1 MRATR
6 CPFWIAIDRSQIQI
20 DAPSLSQHETR
31 LLISGSIP
39 DLIGLSAKR
48 RPDATAIG
56 AARYGCAVARRIKCL
71 SNRDNSLGIWHAT
84 D

>member
-6 CPFWIAIDRSQIQI
+6 CPFWIAIDRSQIRI

-39 DLIGLSAKR
+39 DLIGLSAKTQ
-48 RPDATAIG
+48 A
-56 AARYGCAVARRIKCL
+56 
-71 SNRDNSLGIWHAT
+71 
-84 D
+84 

>member
-39 DLIGLSAKR
+39 DLIGLSAKTQ
-48 RPDATAIG
+48 A
-56 AARYGCAVARRIKCL
+56 
-71 SNRDNSLGIWHAT
+71 
-84 D
+84 